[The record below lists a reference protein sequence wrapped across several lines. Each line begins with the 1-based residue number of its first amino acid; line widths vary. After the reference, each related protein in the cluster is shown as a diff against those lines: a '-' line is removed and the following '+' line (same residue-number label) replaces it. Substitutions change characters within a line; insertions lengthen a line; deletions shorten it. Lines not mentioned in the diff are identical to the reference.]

1 MIETLNY
8 NDISFVAQQVSLTR
22 DPIIQ
27 NILKERRKRKN
38 VMPLAVHFSA
48 GDVFAIIFWKRSYI
62 HRFEGICISRRKKAL
77 LDPNAALILRNVL
90 LGVGIEFTVAYYQ
103 SRVYRLHIL
112 DYKRKKFIYKR
123 AKLYYI
129 RQRINRA
136 SRVK

>member
-1 MIETLNY
+1 MENY
-8 NDISFVAQQVSLTR
+8 LDISFLATKASIQTR

-27 NILKERRKRKN
+27 NILRERRRRRRVLSK
-38 VMPLAVHFSA
+38 AIHFSA
-48 GDVFAIIFWKRSYI
+48 GDVFAVIFWKRSYI
-62 HRFEGICISRRKKAL
+62 YRFEGICISRRKKSL
-77 LDPNAALILRNVL
+77 LDPDAALILRNVL
-90 LGVGIEFTVAYYQ
+90 LGVGIESTISYYY
-103 SRVYRLHIL
+103 SRVYKLHIL